1 LYPRISSRSVIVVA
15 TVWQVGERRV
25 TRKSSPSDKQR
36 SAREIRGMTV
46 HDRIQEAVEALI
58 EVDALV
64 DGRPEEER
72 RVYRALVSAMIGLA
86 EAQDEC
92 HRQAMASLERI
103 ERLSPPVPLTRVLH
117 PLSLGME

>member
-1 LYPRISSRSVIVVA
+1 
-15 TVWQVGERRV
+15 
-25 TRKSSPSDKQR
+25 
-36 SAREIRGMTV
+36 MTV

-72 RVYRALVSAMIGLA
+72 HVYRALVSAMVGLA
-86 EAQDEC
+86 EAQDES
-92 HRQAMASLERI
+92 HRQIMASLERI